1 MSNRWIA
8 ASLAALVAASS
19 RPASATAQTAAKKPN
34 ILVMFGDDI
43 GYWNVS
49 AYNRGMMG
57 YRTPNID
64 RIAKEGAIFTDVYA
78 QQSCTAGRAAFI
90 TGQSPIRTG
99 LLKVGLPGAPEGL
112 SEKDPTIAN
121 LLKAQG
127 YATGQFGKNHLGDRN
142 EFIPT
147 VHGFDEFFG
156 NFYHLNAEEE
166 PENPD
171 YPKDPKFK
179 EKFGPRG
186 VFHCY
191 ATDAASTLPDDARF
205 GKWGKQRCE
214 DTGPLTKKRMETV
227 DEEVLAAHAS
237 SSSTR
242 STRRASPGSSGS
254 TPPACTSSPTSSRSR
269 RARRASGIA
278 PDGMV
283 EHDGHIGQLLKK
295 LDDLGIAENTIV
307 IWTTD
312 NGAEVMSWPD
322 GGTTPFRGEKN
333 TNWEG
338 GYRVPLVVRWP
349 GVIKPGTE
357 INEIVSHE
365 DWLPTLL
372 AAAGPAEREGVAADR
387 PDGGRGDLQGPPRRV
402 QPDAVLQGRD
412 QGVAAQGVRLLD
424 RRRRPRRPALRAVED
439 GLPRAARGWASR
451 SGRTRWWSCAS
462 PSCSPCAPIRSSAP
476 TARAWTTGSWRLDRA
491 FLLGPAQGYVA
502 RWIQSFKDFPPR
514 QKPGSFNLSHVM
526 AKLTKP
532 RSRSSGATTAEWR
545 RGSWPRRA
553 VIELLLDCR
562 APDVATLPTSS
573 AARPSALRSQ
583 SRARPVRAAAAA
595 LAVRSPARRRSCSRR
610 SGSSSSAAW
619 WGSRCTRSAVALE
632 RVLRGPGPGGH
643 GLRPP
648 GRPNS
653 RARSGSTR
661 WLEAGAAMLGFAS
674 TLALSR
680 SAPLFVALQDA
691 VGPLAWLL
699 PFALVGLPAFLMGGT
714 LPALLRALRPSDDAV
729 PAGDG
734 SPLRRE
740 HRRRRPGHA
749 RDAIPPRARAR
760 HHRSRRCSRAFSA
773 LPSPR
778 PPSPSTGARHPP
790 RDVRPR
796 RAQRRCRPT
805 PGSPSPSTPSPA
817 GSRSA
822 TRSSGPSCS
831 CRS

>member
-1 MSNRWIA
+1 MEGGSFRR
-8 ASLAALVAASS
+8 SGRSVTLAGARV
-19 RPASATAQTAAKKPN
+19 AQTTGKKPN
-34 ILVMFGDDI
+34 ILVLFGDDI
-43 GYWNVS
+43 GLWNVS

-112 SEKDPTIAN
+112 SDKDPTIAN

-179 EKFGPRG
+179 EMFGPRG

-191 ATDAASTLPDDARF
+191 ATDTVSTLPDDGRF

-227 DEEVLAAHAS
+227 DEEVLAETVKFIDKEQQGGKPWFVWFNT
-237 SSSTR
+237 TR
-242 STRRASPGSSGS
+242 MHIHTHLKPESQGKTGL
-254 TPPACTSSPTSSRSR
+254 
-269 RARRASGIA
+269 GIA

-295 LDDLGIAENTIV
+295 LDDLGVADNTIV

-312 NGAEVMSWPD
+312 NGAEVFSWPD

-333 TNWEG
+333 SNWEG

-372 AAAGPAEREGVAADR
+372 AAAGQPNVKESALTGLAAGGVTYKVHF
-387 PDGGRGDLQGPPRRV
+387 DGYNLLPYFKGETKEWPRQRV
-402 QPDAVLQGRD
+402 HV
-412 QGVAAQGVRLLD
+412 LD
-424 RRRRPRRPALRAVED
+424 RRRRPRRIAFRPVED
-439 GLPRAARGWASR
+439 GLSRPARGGFQRLAGPAGRAAVPQAVQPPLGSVRARRGDAGYTDFR
-451 SGRTRWWSCAS
+451 VNH
-462 PSCSPCAPIRSSAP
+462 
-476 TARAWTTGSWRLDRA
+476 A
-491 FLLGPAQGYVA
+491 FLVGPAIGYAA

-526 AKLTKP
+526 EKLRKP
-532 RSRSSGATTAEWR
+532 
-545 RGSWPRRA
+545 P
-553 VIELLLDCR
+553 
-562 APDVATLPTSS
+562 
-573 AARPSALRSQ
+573 Q
-583 SRARPVRAAAAA
+583 
-595 LAVRSPARRRSCSRR
+595 
-610 SGSSSSAAW
+610 
-619 WGSRCTRSAVALE
+619 
-632 RVLRGPGPGGH
+632 
-643 GLRPP
+643 
-648 GRPNS
+648 
-653 RARSGSTR
+653 
-661 WLEAGAAMLGFAS
+661 
-674 TLALSR
+674 
-680 SAPLFVALQDA
+680 
-691 VGPLAWLL
+691 
-699 PFALVGLPAFLMGGT
+699 
-714 LPALLRALRPSDDAV
+714 
-729 PAGDG
+729 
-734 SPLRRE
+734 
-740 HRRRRPGHA
+740 
-749 RDAIPPRARAR
+749 
-760 HHRSRRCSRAFSA
+760 
-773 LPSPR
+773 
-778 PPSPSTGARHPP
+778 
-790 RDVRPR
+790 
-796 RAQRRCRPT
+796 
-805 PGSPSPSTPSPA
+805 
-817 GSRSA
+817 
-822 TRSSGPSCS
+822 
-831 CRS
+831 